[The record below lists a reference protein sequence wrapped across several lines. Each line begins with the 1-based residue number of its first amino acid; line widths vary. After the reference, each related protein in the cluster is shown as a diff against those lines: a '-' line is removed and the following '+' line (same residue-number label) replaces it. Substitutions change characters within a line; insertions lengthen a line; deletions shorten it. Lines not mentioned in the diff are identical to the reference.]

1 MARADVLTSAAEIVD
16 APILVHRAE
25 PVLPNT
31 VHLTRTVNR
40 SRHALRHEEPR
51 DLDFLINEEHIP
63 QDFLHAD
70 ITIGTKR
77 HLVFATER
85 MLDLLSKAKRWHLE

>member
-1 MARADVLTSAAEIVD
+1 MGTPSLSAVDV
-16 APILVHRAE
+16 
-25 PVLPNT
+25 
-31 VHLTRTVNR
+31 
-40 SRHALRHEEPR
+40 PR
-51 DLDFLINEEHIP
+51 NLDFVIDEQHIP

-85 MLDLLSKAKRWHLE
+85 MLDLLSKAKRWNILCSS